1 MKTMD
6 IAIASI
12 TGGDDRKEGG
22 QGDIAA
28 LAKNLERFGQINA
41 IVVIDEGGGTYRIV
55 AGRRRV
61 AAFKYLARP
70 TIRADVYDPA
80 ELSDEAEIGLA
91 ENTAREEMNPLDE
104 GIRFAEM
111 LANGESAKDIALL
124 FCRTQSQV
132 YQRAKLSALIPE
144 FKELFKQGRIAIS
157 VAAFIA
163 ELPTEMQQK
172 LWRAACKHKDAPDK
186 YHDWMVRDD
195 LAQISHMQIG
205 DAFESTKCVKCMKRT
220 RGTDETLFPDLEI
233 GGDYCL
239 DVKCWEKEWAK
250 SIERSYKK
258 FEQAHEN
265 VSELPI
271 LYSGKLET
279 VFPSA
284 LIGEERIKLG
294 DRWHEIIKE
303 SQVFTIE
310 SWQRDYEKPSKLRA
324 AGKVH
329 TAIYFSRNTFT
340 STEYC
345 TKEDWNDCNA
355 NPTEQE
361 RRYLEQIYASL
372 PDAVRERKIQKEFKN
387 RYTYQSDTSRIGRIA
402 AERLNDAIENA
413 VIKADDIP
421 RPLLASAAVF
431 DNDIGEKIGISD
443 NLPAFETYRKALQIL
458 EDKQQA
464 YTLIKKLVL
473 DNNCSIDT
481 DALLSGDERRDFWL
495 QFLSDLGICARE
507 EAETYV
513 AKVVADAVRQVLTVK
528 ENTAEENNDEESDTK
543 N

>member
-6 IAIASI
+6 IAVSSI

-28 LAKNLERFGQINA
+28 LAKNLERFGQINS
-41 IVVIDEGGGTYRIV
+41 IVAIDEGDGTYCIV

-61 AAFKYLARP
+61 AAFKCLARP
-70 TIRADVYDPA
+70 MIRADVYERG

-144 FKELFKQGRIAIS
+144 FKELFKQGRLVIS

-163 ELPTEMQQK
+163 ELPTDIQQK
-172 LWRAACKHKDAPDK
+172 LWSAACKRKDAPEK
-186 YHDWMVRDD
+186 YYDWMVRDD
-195 LAQISHMQIG
+195 LANISHMQIG
-205 DAFESTKCVKCMKRT
+205 DVFESTKCAKCMKRT

-250 SIERSYKK
+250 SIERAYKK
-258 FEQAHEN
+258 FEQANEN

-284 LIGEERIKLG
+284 LIGKERIKLG

-310 SWQRDYEKPSKLRA
+310 NRQRDYEKPSKLRA

-329 TAIYFSRNTFT
+329 TAIYFYRNTFT

-355 NPTEQE
+355 NPSEQE

-413 VIKADDIP
+413 VMEADDIP

-431 DNDIGEKIGISD
+431 DSDIGEKIGIPD

-481 DALLSGDERRDFWL
+481 DALLAGDARRDFWL
-495 QFLSDLGICARE
+495 EFLSDLGICVRG

-513 AKVVADAVRQVLTVK
+513 AKVVADAVSQVLTVK
-528 ENTAEENNDEESDTK
+528 ENTAEKNNDEESDTK

>member
-6 IAIASI
+6 IAVSSI

-28 LAKNLERFGQINA
+28 LAKNIERFGQINS
-41 IVVIDEGGGTYRIV
+41 IVVIDEGDGTYRIV

-61 AAFKYLARP
+61 AAFKCLVRP
-70 TIRADVYDPA
+70 TIRADVYERG

-144 FKELFKQGRIAIS
+144 FKELFKQGRLVIS

-163 ELPTEMQQK
+163 ELPTDMQQK
-172 LWRAACKHKDAPDK
+172 LWSAACKRKDAPEK
-186 YHDWMVRDD
+186 YYDWMVRDD
-195 LAQISHMQIG
+195 LANISHMQIG
-205 DAFESTKCVKCMKRT
+205 DVFESTKCAKCMKRT

-250 SIERSYKK
+250 SIERAYKK
-258 FEQAHEN
+258 FEQANEN

-271 LYSGKLET
+271 LYSGKSET
-279 VFPSA
+279 MFPVS
-284 LIGEERIKLG
+284 LLGEGQIKLG
-294 DRWHEIIKE
+294 DRWHELIKD
-303 SQVFTIE
+303 SQIVTIA
-310 SWQRDYEKPSKLRA
+310 SWRHDDEKPSKLRA

-329 TAIYFSRNTFT
+329 TAIYFYRNTFT
-340 STEYC
+340 LSEYC
-345 TKEDWNDCNA
+345 IYEDWNEGDA
-355 NPTEQE
+355 DYSEQE
-361 RRYLEQIYASL
+361 RSDLEQIYASL
-372 PDAVRERKIQKEFKN
+372 PDAIRERKIQKELKN
-387 RYTYQSDTSRIGRIA
+387 RYTYQSDTRQIENIVE
-402 AERLNDAIENA
+402 ERLNDAIENA
-413 VIKADDIP
+413 VMEADDIP
-421 RPLLASAAVF
+421 RPLLASVAVF
-431 DNDIGEKIGISD
+431 DSDIGEKIGVPD
-443 NLPAFETYRKALQIL
+443 NLHAFETYQKALQIL

-481 DALLSGDERRDFWL
+481 DALLSGDARREFWL
-495 QFLSDLGICARE
+495 KFLSDLGICMRE

-513 AKVVADAVRQVLTVK
+513 AKVIADAVRQVVTVK
-528 ENTAEENNDEESDTK
+528 EKTAEENNDEEIDAK

>member
-6 IAIASI
+6 IAVSSI

-28 LAKNLERFGQINA
+28 LAKNLERFGQINS
-41 IVVIDEGGGTYRIV
+41 IVVIDEGDGTYRIV

-70 TIRADVYDPA
+70 TIRADVYEQG
-80 ELSDEAEIGLA
+80 ELSDEAALGLA

-144 FKELFKQGRIAIS
+144 FKELFKQGRLVIS

-163 ELPTEMQQK
+163 ELPTDMQQK
-172 LWRAACKHKDAPDK
+172 LWSTACKRKDISEK
-186 YHDWMVRDD
+186 YHDWMVRND
-195 LAQISHMQIG
+195 LANISHMQIG
-205 DAFESTKCVKCMKRT
+205 DVFKSTKCAKCMKRT

-250 SIERSYKK
+250 SIERAYKN
-258 FEQAHEN
+258 FEQANKN

-271 LYSGKLET
+271 LYSGKAET
-279 VFPSA
+279 VFPAS
-284 LIGEERIKLG
+284 LLGEGRIKLG
-294 DRWHEIIKE
+294 DRWHEIIKDG
-303 SQVFTIE
+303 QVFTIA
-310 SWQRDYEKPSKLRA
+310 SWQRDYEKPSKLRE
-324 AGKVH
+324 AGKIH
-329 TAIYFSRNTFT
+329 TAIYFYRNTFT
-340 STEYC
+340 LSEYC
-345 TKEDWNDCNA
+345 IYEDWKDCNE
-355 NPTEQE
+355 NPSGQE
-361 RRYLEQIYASL
+361 RSALEQIYASL
-372 PDAVRERKIQKEFKN
+372 PDTVRERTIRKELKN
-387 RYTYQSDTSRIGRIA
+387 RYTYQSDTRKIENIA

-413 VIKADDIP
+413 VMEADDMP
-421 RPLLASAAVF
+421 RPLLAAVAVF
-431 DNDIGEKIGISD
+431 DSDIGEKIGIPD
-443 NLPAFETYRKALQIL
+443 NLHDFETYQKALQIL

-464 YTLIKKLVL
+464 YRLIKNLLL
-473 DNNCSIDT
+473 DNNFFLST
-481 DALLSGDERRDFWL
+481 DALLAGAVRRDFWL
-495 QFLSDLGICARE
+495 QFLSDLGICMRE

-513 AKVVADAVRQVLTVK
+513 AKVIADAVRQVVTVK
-528 ENTAEENNDEESDTK
+528 EKTAEENNDEESDAK

>member
-6 IAIASI
+6 IAVSSI

-28 LAKNLERFGQINA
+28 LAKNIERFGQINS
-41 IVVIDEGGGTYRIV
+41 IVVIDEEGGTYRIV

-70 TIRADVYDPA
+70 TIRADVYGQG

-144 FKELFKQGRIAIS
+144 FKELFKQGRLVIS

-163 ELPTEMQQK
+163 ELPPDMQQK
-172 LWRAACKHKDAPDK
+172 LWDAVCKRKDASEK
-186 YHDWMVRDD
+186 YHDWMVRND
-195 LAQISHMQIG
+195 LANISHMQIG
-205 DAFESTKCVKCMKRT
+205 DAFDSTKCAKCMKRT

-258 FEQAHEN
+258 FEQANEN

-271 LYSGKLET
+271 LYSGKAET
-279 VFPSA
+279 VFPAS
-284 LIGEERIKLG
+284 LLGEGRIKLG
-294 DRWHEIIKE
+294 DRWHEIIKDG
-303 SQVFTIE
+303 QVFTIA

-329 TAIYFSRNTFT
+329 TAIYFYRNTFT
-340 STEYC
+340 LSEYC
-345 TKEDWNDCNA
+345 TNEDWNDCNA
-355 NPTEQE
+355 NPSEQE

-413 VIKADDIP
+413 VIEADDIP
-421 RPLLASAAVF
+421 RPLLASVAVF

-443 NLPAFETYRKALQIL
+443 NLSAFETYRKALQIL

-473 DNNCSIDT
+473 DNKFFIDT

-495 QFLSDLGICARE
+495 EFLSDLGICARG

-513 AKVVADAVRQVLTVK
+513 AKVVADAVSQVLTVK
-528 ENTAEENNDEESDTK
+528 ENTAEENSNEESDTK

>member
-6 IAIASI
+6 IAVSSI

-28 LAKNLERFGQINA
+28 LAKNIERFGQINS
-41 IVVIDEGGGTYRIV
+41 IVVIDEGDGTYRIV

-70 TIRADVYDPA
+70 TIRADVYEQG
-80 ELSDEAEIGLA
+80 ELSDEAALGLA

-111 LANGESAKDIALL
+111 LVNGESAKDIALL

-144 FKELFKQGRIAIS
+144 FKELFKQGRLVIS

-163 ELPTEMQQK
+163 ELPTDMQQK
-172 LWRAACKHKDAPDK
+172 LWNAACKRKDAPEK
-186 YHDWMVRDD
+186 YHDWMVRND
-195 LAQISHMQIG
+195 LANISHMQIG
-205 DAFESTKCVKCMKRT
+205 DVFESTKCAKCMKRT

-239 DVKCWEKEWAK
+239 DVKCWEKAWAK
-250 SIERSYKK
+250 SIERAYKN
-258 FEQAHEN
+258 FEQTNKN

-271 LYSGKLET
+271 LYNGKSET
-279 VFPSA
+279 VFPSS
-284 LIGEERIKLG
+284 LLGEGQIKLS

-303 SQVFTIE
+303 SQVYTIE
-310 SWQRDYEKPSKLRA
+310 NWQREYEKPSKLRA
-324 AGKVH
+324 AGKIH
-329 TAIYFSRNTFT
+329 TAIYFYRNTF
-340 STEYC
+340 SLCEYC
-345 TKEDWNDCNA
+345 TNKDWNEGDT
-355 NPTEQE
+355 NPSEQE
-361 RRYLEQIYASL
+361 RSALEQIYVSL
-372 PDAVRERKIQKEFKN
+372 PDAVRERKIQKELKN
-387 RYTYQSDTSRIGRIA
+387 RYTYQSDTRKIENIVE
-402 AERLNDAIENA
+402 ERLNNAIENA
-413 VIKADDIP
+413 VMEADDIP
-421 RPLLASAAVF
+421 RPLLASVAVF
-431 DNDIGEKIGISD
+431 YSDIGEKIGVPD

-481 DALLSGDERRDFWL
+481 DALLAGDKRRDFWL
-495 QFLSDLGICARE
+495 QFLSDLGICLRE

-513 AKVVADAVRQVLTVK
+513 AKVIADAVSQVVTVK
-528 ENTAEENNDEESDTK
+528 EKTTEENNDEESDAK